1 MRKSFYPKMAW
12 SGISHNRKLYIP
24 YFFTCIAM
32 VMMFYI
38 IDALSVSSVL
48 VRIRGGETMQ
58 GMLNLGK
65 WIIGL
70 FTLIFLF
77 YTNSFLNKRRS
88 REYGLYNVLGMDKR
102 NLAHIHFWETAII
115 AGISLVAGLIFGIV
129 FSKLAELWMVDILA
143 LLGIV
148 VLAIAYGLAVTIED
162 PVVALTWFFAAVIL
176 VIVATYLLFI
186 AGSVTLCRILQKNKG
201 FYYRKQHFISIASMS
216 YRMKRNGAG
225 LASICVLSTM
235 VLVMLSST
243 ICLYAGVENIMRER
257 YPRDLSYEV
266 HVSAPKYLNEKS
278 EANWR
283 QLMEETLHE
292 SHLTASDVLEYTS
305 AFFYGKLEGHNLKDE
320 LIDMETNE
328 STAFD
333 VDEVYVAPLSVY
345 NRVTGEKETLNAGE
359 ALVAVYGGSYENNT
373 DILSIHNDIQLNVKR
388 VISNFKAIHMDGSVS
403 TKVYYIFVP
412 DFDEVAEK
420 LAQYN
425 LARYMTYYGCNLDG
439 SDDAEMAAEGVLNN
453 KFAAL
458 DASQQEGINY
468 VRCESYAF
476 NKESF
481 YGAFGGLLVLGILLG
496 IVFVFAAILIMYYKQ
511 VTEGYE
517 DQSGFVV
524 MQKVGMTK
532 KDIRQSINSQILIVF
547 FAPLLLAGLHLL
559 FAFPM
564 ISKLL
569 LLFGLNRT
577 QFLAMVALGCY
588 LMFAVFY
595 IIVYKMTSGVYYR
608 IVSVNNK

>member
-1 MRKSFYPKMAW
+1 
-12 SGISHNRKLYIP
+12 
-24 YFFTCIAM
+24 
-32 VMMFYI
+32 
-38 IDALSVSSVL
+38 
-48 VRIRGGETMQ
+48 
-58 GMLNLGK
+58 
-65 WIIGL
+65 
-70 FTLIFLF
+70 
-77 YTNSFLNKRRS
+77 
-88 REYGLYNVLGMDKR
+88 
-102 NLAHIHFWETAII
+102 
-115 AGISLVAGLIFGIV
+115 
-129 FSKLAELWMVDILA
+129 
-143 LLGIV
+143 
-148 VLAIAYGLAVTIED
+148 
-162 PVVALTWFFAAVIL
+162 
-176 VIVATYLLFI
+176 
-186 AGSVTLCRILQKNKG
+186 
-201 FYYRKQHFISIASMS
+201 MS

-225 LASICVLSTM
+225 LASICVLSTI
-235 VLVMLSST
+235 VLVMLSSS

-305 AFFYGKLEGHNLKDE
+305 AFFYGKLEGHNFRMKDE
-320 LIDMETNE
+320 LMDMETNE
-328 STAFD
+328 STAFN

-345 NRVTGEKETLNAGE
+345 NRVTGEKETLDAGE

-373 DILSIHNDIQLNVKR
+373 DILSIHNDIQLNVKK
-388 VISNFKAIHMDGSVS
+388 VISNFKAIHMDGAVS
-403 TKVYYIFVP
+403 TKVYHIFVP

-425 LARYMTYYGCNLDG
+425 MAQYTTENMENVYFKCYYGCNLDG
-439 SDDAEMAAEGVLNN
+439 SDDAQMAAEGILNN

-458 DASQQEGINY
+458 NASQQEGIDY
-468 VRCESYAF
+468 VSYESYVF

-481 YGAFGGLLVLGILLG
+481 YGTFGGLLVLGILLG

-577 QFLAMVALGCY
+577 QFLAMVTLGCY
-588 LMFAVFY
+588 LMFAVCY